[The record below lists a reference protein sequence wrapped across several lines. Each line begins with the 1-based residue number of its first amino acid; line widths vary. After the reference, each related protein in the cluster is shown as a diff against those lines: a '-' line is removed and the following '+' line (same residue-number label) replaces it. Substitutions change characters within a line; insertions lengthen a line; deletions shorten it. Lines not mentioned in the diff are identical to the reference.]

1 MAGCGPSAEEID
13 ATTTAKIATAVAGLP
28 APLALPTATPITFPT
43 PLPAPTP
50 IALPTPLP
58 TATPVTFPTPLPT
71 PTAIVLPT
79 PLPTPTP
86 FTLPTPL
93 PTATPVTFPTPL
105 PTATPQVL
113 IPDEGPDASAL
124 YQQVAGSVVYIE
136 TPDGTGTGWVV
147 RDGLIVTN
155 QHVVNGQDAVTVR
168 HAFLPPFRAEV
179 MFTDAVIDV
188 AFISYNTATTTLEP
202 LEMRVVTADN
212 LGETL
217 LVLGYSGVGV
227 QEDGTVGGAAIKRG
241 VLSQIVSFGEQG
253 GRRLRIDAAVDPGD
267 SGGPVL
273 DTAGRVVGMSKGVV
287 ESRRDGTAHR
297 GHLLCRAHRGDRG
310 ASGAVRGV
318 GYSSTMSPLAPPLLR
333 TNRTPSKR
341 MARSTAL
348 HMS

>member
-1 MAGCGPSAEEID
+1 MLAALGVVAGCGPSAEEID

-50 IALPTPLP
+50 IALPTPVP

-86 FTLPTPL
+86 FTFPTPL
-93 PTATPVTFPTPL
+93 PTSTPVTFPTPL
-105 PTATPQVL
+105 PTATPLAV

-136 TPDGTGTGWVV
+136 TPDGNGTGWVV

-155 QHVVNGQDAVTVR
+155 QHVVSSEDAVTVR

-179 MFTDAVIDV
+179 LFTDAVIDV

-202 LEMRVVTADN
+202 LETRLVNRDN

-217 LVLGYSGVGV
+217 LVLGYSNVGV
-227 QEDGTVGGAAIKRG
+227 QEDGSVGGAAIKRG
-241 VLSQIVSFGEQG
+241 VLSQIVNFGDQG

-287 ESRRDGTAHR
+287 ETDETGRRIVGIFYAVHTEEIEA
-297 GHLLCRAHRGDRG
+297 LLAQFEG
-310 ASGAVRGV
+310 
-318 GYSSTMSPLAPPLLR
+318 
-333 TNRTPSKR
+333 
-341 MARSTAL
+341 
-348 HMS
+348 